1 MVSIT
6 QQIDLSGPVGRMVA
20 SVMFGLAEIEL
31 EYRRERQ
38 QAGIA
43 VAKNR
48 GVYRGRQKGTTKS
61 KPTRA
66 GQLRKQGLTIPR
78 SGTDTARVY
87 AAWLIFPCLS
97 DNDHKAY
104 DG

>member
-1 MVSIT
+1 MRVVSIT
-6 QQIDLSGPVGRMVA
+6 QQIDISGPVGRMIA

-48 GVYRGRQKGTTKS
+48 GVYRGRQKGSTKS

-66 GQLRKQGLTIPR
+66 QQLRKKGLTIPE
-78 SGTDTARVY
+78 TANALAVSERTVFRY
-87 AAWLIFPCLS
+87 LT
-97 DNDHKAY
+97 
-104 DG
+104 